1 MKFLQHWHLEE
12 FLLLIIKITI
22 SVAKL
27 FKLQQPQILTSIQ
40 GYTKSNVLKAN
51 TGKLSKS
58 AKAALVKGSM
68 AGMKNNVFSDD
79 DSSDN
84 RTVDVTNLSK
94 ADQAEISKYALVVI
108 NSARAKFGKKAWTYS
123 SHALRFANVVANT
136 TLMVVQFGTQLTMLP
151 ESNVQLRPV
160 V

>member
-1 MKFLQHWHLEE
+1 
-12 FLLLIIKITI
+12 
-22 SVAKL
+22 
-27 FKLQQPQILTSIQ
+27 
-40 GYTKSNVLKAN
+40 
-51 TGKLSKS
+51 
-58 AKAALVKGSM
+58 
-68 AGMKNNVFSDD
+68 MKNNVFSDD

-84 RTVDVTNLSK
+84 RTLDVTNLSK
-94 ADQAEISKYALVVI
+94 ADQAEISKYALAVI
-108 NSARAKFGKKAWTYS
+108 NSTRSKFSKKAWTYS